1 MINLYCIRHGESTHN
16 VLYKQIGMKAFFDIN
31 HYDTNLTDLG
41 MKQSINLGNTWAE
54 KNDIDLVIVSS
65 LTRTLQT
72 CNNIFKGYDCK
83 IIALDY
89 VKEYPQGKHTC
100 NKRTSKTEL
109 MKEYPNIDF
118 SYLESDEDEMWKM
131 NILESVE
138 ELLQR
143 INKFYD
149 WIEEYN
155 KKYNYKNIALIS
167 HNGIISMM
175 KDQKFNY
182 QENGDEELKYCHPYK
197 LRINLNSK

>member
-1 MINLYCIRHGESTHN
+1 MAIYSHPVLRVDTDDVEGSVMFSPPTVGDNQLTLENIVIENDEINERIRDGRACYSLYIENS
-16 VLYKQIGMKAFFDIN
+16 QSFFSRIF
-31 HYDTNLTDLG
+31 
-41 MKQSINLGNTWAE
+41 QFQ
-54 KNDIDLVIVSS
+54 KNKY
-65 LTRTLQT
+65 
-72 CNNIFKGYDCK
+72 NIF
-83 IIALDY
+83 LNP
-89 VKEYPQGKHTC
+89 KEYPQGKHTC

-118 SYLESDEDEMWKM
+118 SYLESDEDEMWKI

-182 QENGDEELKYCHPYK
+182 QENGDEELKHCHPYK